1 MIIRLMVW
9 PFAVALV
16 ALFAVA
22 GMCIT
27 AYNAFNNSDQLGE

>member
-1 MIIRLMVW
+1 MIIRLLVT
-9 PFAVALV
+9 PFAAMLIAVFAL
-16 ALFAVA
+16 A

>member
-9 PFAVALV
+9 PVAVVLV

-27 AYNAFNNSDQLGE
+27 IYNKVSDSHIGEQ